1 MKNKLLILAGGA
13 FAVLGVAAAA
23 QNAVPAARSG
33 PGADL
38 TRQQVIDR
46 VQQRFQQLDIDH
58 DGRFTPEEARQQR
71 ARRAEQRQD
80 RMFARL
86 DLDHDGSITRAEMAQ
101 AHAQMRERMQARRA
115 ERRTAAPGAAGEHGA
130 RHHGGRAMHRRG
142 WHGHGRMGG
151 QGYGQRMFGEQ
162 GYVTLEQ
169 MRDRALQRFDRLD
182 ANHDG
187 TVTGAERRQARA
199 GMRERMRERRQARQG
214 GAPAQAD

>member
-13 FAVLGVAAAA
+13 LAVLGVAAAA

-46 VQQRFQQLDIDH
+46 VQQRFQQLDVDH

-86 DLDHDGSITRAEMAQ
+86 DLDHDGSITRAEMGQ
-101 AHAQMRERMQARRA
+101 AHVQMRERMRARRA
-115 ERRTAAPGAAGEHGA
+115 ERGAGPDGA
-130 RHHGGRAMHRRG
+130 DRAEGRRGGRHGGWAMRHR
-142 WHGHGRMGG
+142 HGHGHFGG
-151 QGYGQRMFGEQ
+151 RGGQRMFGEQ
-162 GYVTLEQ
+162 GFVTLEQ

-187 TVTGAERRQARA
+187 TVTGAERQQARA

-214 GAPAQAD
+214 AAPAQAD